1 MSLEMQGELFK
12 HAKADVGAHIGSE
25 LKRDGLV
32 KEFKLFHIVDE
43 YFGRIVANGERE
55 CLRVGVHLNL
65 LTDCDFVHNIGQM
78 RVREWFD
85 FADDES
91 GLYAFNHFLCV
102 VTGRNK
108 MNIVAVFVNAVTKHL
123 LALLVDKVNVVQHHN
138 LFLPFNAGASLA
150 KGLDLVPVKVYP
162 LLFQAV
168 NIHNIVRIGG
178 RNGTITVRSFINGT
192 IGTHRV
198 I

>member
-1 MSLEMQGELFK
+1 MSLEMLCELFK
-12 HAKADVGAHIGSE
+12 HAKADVSAHIGSE
-25 LKRDGLV
+25 FKRDGLV
-32 KEFKLFHIVDE
+32 KQFKLFHIIDE

-65 LTDCDFVHNIGQM
+65 LTDGDFVHNIGQM

-91 GLYAFNHFLCV
+91 GLYAFNHFLSV

-123 LALLVDKVNVVQHHN
+123 LTLLVDKVNVVQHHN

-150 KGLDLVPVKVYP
+150 KGLHLVPVKVYP

-178 RNGTITVRSFINGT
+178 RNGTITVSSFINGT